1 MTAVDVVV
9 VGGGLAGMV
18 SLNAALEAGASAL
31 LVERTPAL
39 GGSTV
44 LSSGLM
50 AFAGTDEQA
59 DAGIVDDV
67 ESLRADI
74 VRTGRGR
81 SRPEMVDAYCRDQRA
96 AYRWLKAA
104 GVTFGV
110 PHAGSGQS
118 VPRSHHIDP
127 SAALEALR
135 RRAVAAGGR
144 VRLDTRA
151 RRLLIDGG
159 RVRGLVSEGA
169 PGAGSEERILAGSVV
184 LASGGFSR
192 SEDLLGRYAPAME
205 RALRAGGAGN
215 TGDGLVMAQEAG
227 AALTDMDFVKGT
239 FGIFPWR
246 SAAEEG
252 TGILAVYQG
261 AIAVNGFGR
270 RFVDESLPYK
280 VIGDACLAQPEAL
293 AFQVFDEEVMARAD
307 ATVPIYSFRR
317 RLEAGQI
324 RRAET
329 LPDLAGQLG
338 IDPDALA
345 GTVEDYNRRLESG
358 QPDPFGR
365 TALCGGVGR
374 PTPLRTAPF
383 YGYPST
389 TVVLATYCGLSI
401 DARSRVLDGDGR
413 AIPGLFA
420 AGEVTGGFHGDG
432 YVTGTSLGKAAVFG
446 LLAGRGAATAAEARR

>member
-1 MTAVDVVV
+1 MTALDVVV

-31 LVERTPAL
+31 LIERTSAL

-59 DAGIVDDV
+59 QAGIVDDV

-81 SRPEMVDAYCRDQRA
+81 SRPELVDAYCRDQRA
-96 AYRWLKAA
+96 AYRWLQGC
-104 GVTFGV
+104 GVTFGA

-118 VPRSHHIDP
+118 VPRSHHVDP
-127 SAALEALR
+127 SAAIEALR
-135 RRAVAAGGR
+135 RRALAAGGQ

-151 RRLLIDGG
+151 RRLLVEDG
-159 RVRGLVSEGA
+159 RVRGLVTGGA
-169 PGAGSEERILAGSVV
+169 PGAESGERIPAGSVV
-184 LASGGFSR
+184 LTSGGFSR
-192 SEDLLGRYAPAME
+192 SEELLRRYAPAME

-215 TGDGLVMAQEAG
+215 TGDGLVMAEEAG

-293 AFQVFDEEVMARAD
+293 AFQIFDQEVMARAD
-307 ATVPIYSFRR
+307 ATVPIYSFGR

-329 LPDLAGQLG
+329 LADLAGQLG

-365 TALCGGVGR
+365 AALCGGVGR
-374 PTPLRTAPF
+374 PAPLRTPPF

-389 TVVLATYCGLSI
+389 TVVLATYCGLSV
-401 DARSRVLDGDGR
+401 DAGSRVLDADGR

-446 LLAGRGAATAAEARR
+446 LLAGRAAATVGARR